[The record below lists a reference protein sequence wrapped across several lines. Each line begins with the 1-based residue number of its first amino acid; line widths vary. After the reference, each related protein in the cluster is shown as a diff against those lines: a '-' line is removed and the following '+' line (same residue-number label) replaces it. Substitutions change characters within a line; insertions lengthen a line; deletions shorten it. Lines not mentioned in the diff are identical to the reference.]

1 MKDICIKEEGK
12 IIIDIYV
19 LQEVSTCI
27 LENLKDI
34 DLLFGYI
41 FILMRY
47 MEKVTEIL

>member
-12 IIIDIYV
+12 IIIDIDV

-34 DLLFGYI
+34 DLLGYI